1 MLRSRPARPRV
12 AAPPGRGGQR
22 RGARAAVALLLAV
35 ALGSGG
41 AQASAA
47 AAPGLSEGT
56 ASEEMSEEAGAPGMS
71 EGTGDEA
78 ARWTAEAQR
87 RAAAGDLD
95 GAIAGWTRALAAVP
109 ATQATAHRRAGL
121 ALAIAGAHA
130 QQGRLAAGIAALDA
144 YLAGLDPTDDEH
156 RLAVEQRRAELAA
169 RLTPAARAAP
179 VTGAQ
184 SVALPRRPDRRWMIA
199 GGVAVGLAA
208 AAGATLGASLLAG
221 ARADAAV
228 AAAVARPGD
237 DPRRAA
243 DRDEALADGLRA
255 NRAALVSAVVGGSL
269 LLLGVTLLA
278 VGATRPRARA
288 VFVPRMAV
296 GGLRW
301 RF

>member
-1 MLRSRPARPRV
+1 
-12 AAPPGRGGQR
+12 
-22 RGARAAVALLLAV
+22 
-35 ALGSGG
+35 
-41 AQASAA
+41 
-47 AAPGLSEGT
+47 
-56 ASEEMSEEAGAPGMS
+56 MS
-71 EGTGDEA
+71 EGAGDEA

-95 GAIAGWTRALAAVP
+95 GAIAGWERALAAVP

-130 QQGRLAAGIAALDA
+130 QQAARGVPGRIEAGIAALDA

-169 RLTPAARAAP
+169 RLTPAARVAP
-179 VTGAQ
+179 VTGAR
-184 SVALPRRPDRRWMIA
+184 SLPLPRRPDRRWMIA
-199 GGVAVGLAA
+199 GGAAVGLAA
-208 AAGATLGASLLAG
+208 AAGATLGASLLGG

-243 DRDEALADGLRA
+243 DRDEALAHGLRA
-255 NRAALVSAVVGGSL
+255 NRAALISAVVGGSL

-278 VGATRPRARA
+278 VGATRPRAQA